1 MVAETFRLRI
11 NIGGS
16 LTGWCSE
23 SPAFGKLQNAITKFE
38 IEMANI
44 MNDSKVKI
52 KLGRKKYIKVFV
64 ATVVGAITIFLLGY
78 LIFGILFAPYMQMEE
93 IQYNGLRKVPPDF
106 LLLILK
112 NIVQAFLL
120 VYIFEFLTG
129 IRTFLGGMKVG
140 AIIMFLIT
148 LSLNLS
154 LLSIMNLN
162 NGYTANILD
171 IAGETVRMALG
182 GGIIGMVLGLMNK
195 GE

>member
-1 MVAETFRLRI
+1 MNGFKVR
-11 NIGGS
+11 S
-16 LTGWCSE
+16 
-23 SPAFGKLQNAITKFE
+23 NA
-38 IEMANI
+38 
-44 MNDSKVKI
+44 
-52 KLGRKKYIKVFV
+52 GRKMYIKVLA
-64 ATVVGAITIFLLGY
+64 ATIVGSITIFLLGY
-78 LIFGILFAPYMQMEE
+78 LIFGILLAPYTKIEE

-120 VYIFEFLTG
+120 VYIFVYLAK

-140 AIIMFLIT
+140 AIIMFLTT

-171 IAGETVRMALG
+171 VIGETVRMALG
-182 GGIIGMVLGLMNK
+182 GGVIGGVLGLMDK
-195 GE
+195 GEIVAL